1 MITEETIMSLLCNWF
16 DDWGRAIES
25 GLGRTWLIVLTV
37 ALLFMALYLL
47 QDIIRASIN
56 KTKIV
61 IKWGEIVVFIIFSLF
76 IAWFCYLLI
85 N

>member
-1 MITEETIMSLLCNWF
+1 MSLLCNWF

-25 GLGRTWLIVLTV
+25 GLGRTWLIILTV
-37 ALLFMALYLL
+37 ALLLVALYLF

-56 KTKIV
+56 KTKIK
-61 IKWGEIVVFIIFSLF
+61 IKWGEIIVFIIFALF

>member
-1 MITEETIMSLLCNWF
+1 MSLLCKWF

-25 GLGRTWLIVLTV
+25 GLGRTWLIVLTAALTFV
-37 ALLFMALYLL
+37 ALCML
-47 QDIIRASIN
+47 QDVLRASVN
-56 KTKIV
+56 KTKIT
-61 IKWGEIVVFIIFSLF
+61 IKWGEIVIFVIISLF